1 MFQCLFESEGAYGTP
16 PATFSAS
23 FPGVYLSLF
32 RPKRL
37 FFLSPMQIATLLA
50 KERTNHI
57 ANGVPFIVPAQVIF
71 LNNTF
76 ARASIAT
83 RVNAQ
88 GLVEVVP
95 PDTPR
100 FDHDPVPL
108 ALKCLLLEVSRINI
122 SNQLSPWT
130 QAGVI

>member
-1 MFQCLFESEGAYGTP
+1 
-16 PATFSAS
+16 
-23 FPGVYLSLF
+23 
-32 RPKRL
+32 
-37 FFLSPMQIATLLA
+37 MQIATLLA

-122 SNQLSPWT
+122 SNQFFIQT
-130 QAGVI
+130 QPIFKKFNYLKQKYEKYISNIIIYSCCLN